1 MLPVGENAYTQ
12 MKMDIFSAEAQDL
25 ISKMFQVDPKNRM
38 TANDILK
45 HPWLSIGGDFKSL

>member
-12 MKMDIFSAEAQDL
+12 MKMEIFSPEAQDL
-25 ISKMFQVDPKNRM
+25 VARMFQADAKNKM

-45 HPWLSIGGDFKSL
+45 HPWLSLGGDFKSL